1 MAGNN
6 PLHRLRSGAAD
17 HSSTTIS
24 TDLSI
29 RRNDVHPFPRRLQ
42 WKLPGRCGD
51 WLTPPPSPPRPELT
65 VQHDERGVRTFTW
78 PPAGTY
84 TWPPAGTLTWPRTAS
99 LGQHSAHP
107 GVTFVV
113 WVRIAP
119 DAASNQSAGCRNSIT
134 GPACG

>member
-84 TWPPAGTLTWPRTAS
+84 TWPPAGTLTWPRTWGGADS
-99 LGQHSAHP
+99 PSRSAT
-107 GVTFVV
+107 VSS
-113 WVRIAP
+113 R
-119 DAASNQSAGCRNSIT
+119 CR
-134 GPACG
+134 